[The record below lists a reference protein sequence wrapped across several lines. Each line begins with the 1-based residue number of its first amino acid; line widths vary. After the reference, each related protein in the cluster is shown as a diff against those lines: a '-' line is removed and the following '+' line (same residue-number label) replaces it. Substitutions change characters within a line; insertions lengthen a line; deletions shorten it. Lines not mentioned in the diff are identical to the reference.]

1 MIGYGEFYID
11 KAIIFSNDFI
21 YVVSKRLIGRF
32 KTQKAD
38 LYIVNKYYFTKK
50 LTYDSIE
57 TPFSL

>member
-1 MIGYGEFYID
+1 MIGYGEFYIY
-11 KAIIFSNDFI
+11 KAMIFCNDFI
-21 YVVSKRLIGRF
+21 YVISKRLIGRF

-38 LYIVNKYYFTKK
+38 LYIVSKYYFTKK